1 MSATIPGIAGNAKS
15 ALGRSPRFLFATM
28 AIRVRKRLPC
38 ARTKGGSFSATHVA
52 DRAGN
57 RGELCCGDC
66 VAGSVGRWRVCS
78 ATLAPAFWLCPKLVR
93 QSFRVFAHSPGSL
106 PSLWYCDFS
115 GHNARRFS
123 ECGVFHPSECLRP
136 RFIPFC
142 AIQRY
147 IISRAHPRHAGI
159 LAHAGA
165 NHLPALRQKPAGKRQ
180 TPLGVRASPCARGA
194 VGNSR
199 DPYIHARG
207 RHAPFLPAA
216 GFPLSG
222 GISPAAKKP
231 SQENKKESWPSA

>member
-1 MSATIPGIAGNAKS
+1 M
-15 ALGRSPRFLFATM
+15 
-28 AIRVRKRLPC
+28 RKRLPC
-38 ARTKGGSFSATHVA
+38 ARTKGGSFSATHAA

-123 ECGVFHPSECLRP
+123 ECGVFHPPGCLCP

-180 TPLGVRASPCARGA
+180 MPLGVRASPCARGA

-222 GISPAAKKP
+222 GISPAAK
-231 SQENKKESWPSA
+231 NRARRIKKNHGHRLSR